1 MARTQGSRAEIT
13 GPLIR
18 ENALRLI
25 ARHGYAAVSMRKI
38 ADAVGVQVG
47 ALYGHIPDKQALLMD
62 LMRSHMD
69 QLMDDWR
76 DDPGNEPL
84 ARLERFVRFHI
95 GYSID
100 HSDGVFLSYMELRNL
115 EPDNFREISA
125 LRRGYEDALET
136 ILRDGQSAGVMR
148 INDARLTTMAL
159 IAMLTGVSNWYRAG
173 GRLDRQRVGDLYWDL
188 ARGAVGADPS

>member
-100 HSDGVFLSYMELRNL
+100 HSLS
-115 EPDNFREISA
+115 
-125 LRRGYEDALET
+125 
-136 ILRDGQSAGVMR
+136 
-148 INDARLTTMAL
+148 L
-159 IAMLTGVSNWYRAG
+159 IHI
-173 GRLDRQRVGDLYWDL
+173 
-188 ARGAVGADPS
+188 